1 MGCVSGRQRQRAK
14 VVSNFPTFDEKK
26 QREFETVFF
35 SHIRELQTKIS
46 DVEVIRQE
54 LLLLS
59 DVEEADQDE
68 VKLEETT
75 NKFNAV
81 WSETRVMYKDVVD
94 RIDFCIHEYST
105 ESLDQNKLQKILVDI
120 GEQPTTENRNLASI
134 KKLLEKQS
142 EYYGKEG
149 EHPSMEQRIYSRKV
163 RTQATCYRLGRW
175 DIRFG

>member
-14 VVSNFPTFDEKK
+14 VVSNFPAFDEKK

-35 SHIRELQTKIS
+35 SQIRELQTKIGI
-46 DVEVIRQE
+46 VEAIRQE
-54 LLLLS
+54 WLLLS
-59 DVEEADQDE
+59 DVEEADQDK
-68 VKLEETT
+68 VKLEETI
-75 NKFNAV
+75 NKLNAA

-94 RIDFCIHEYST
+94 RVDFSIHEYST

-120 GEQPTTENRNLASI
+120 GEQPTKKTEFGSI
-134 KKLLEKQS
+134 KKLLKNKRNIMGRRRDPVGTT
-142 EYYGKEG
+142 YLFK
-149 EHPSMEQRIYSRKV
+149 RRV